1 MQLFLSSNLY
11 REKDKKETNLTLDW
25 SLSGAVQRAVRE
37 RGGDVR
43 VDPQLQRVLR
53 RERRQQAGARVSPSS
68 QRNHLRF

>member
-37 RGGDVR
+37 RCRDVR

-53 RERRQQAGARVSPSS
+53 
-68 QRNHLRF
+68 